1 MAAASL
7 WCVLQL
13 LLLSWPARTVGWST
27 VLLAFGVGAY
37 GCGVFSV
44 LIETVVTRQLAAADE
59 TSMRT
64 VMDTVMWTTAPG
76 VEELLKIVP
85 LALAG
90 WALRGRVQWG
100 LTDFV
105 VLGAAVGAGFGLL
118 ESVLQFAFA
127 PDVRVQPIE
136 SAGGW
141 SVATRLF
148 EVPFVSGFP
157 ELLGHWFP
165 AGVGT
170 LELGS
175 ATASVPVDTHVGWSA
190 LGGLSVGLVVCG
202 HRWWVRALGLL
213 PLLAAVGLH
222 TAVNYIA
229 ALPSTHGAP
238 REWYDRIVASGLWLV
253 LGCLVAA
260 LVWDIRTRRAGR
272 SREPGVRL
280 RGEGAAEGRGGGG
293 GSSAGLLNYA
303 LLRAPWTTFIALRYA
318 RQRRALLH
326 VTTHPRARPEH
337 VAALRDELAA
347 RTAELD
353 ATATPESW
361 RGTSVREAWRR
372 VRARG
377 DGRLPWWEKAVL
389 VMGLLLLIPSALL
402 AATFAFEGTEGLEE
416 FFTEGQGWRLL
427 IGCAL
432 AGLVLA
438 VFRLVLTWRSL
449 PRTRALPP
457 AEPYAAALLRLAV
470 VTGGL
475 CAGALLLSRAGSI
488 AEFGRVVPDHLI
500 VSFVLDKFLDVAPA
514 LILTLLMFALPYA
527 LPLGLATGGLGALAT
542 ELLVT
547 AAGRVLAPVAARA
560 AAQVGARLAGRGALA
575 WARGALRGGR
585 GRFTRRPDEVRHGR
599 TDPVDVATGRMFL
612 PVTDA
617 ELPGVLPLLFT
628 RRVDSGYRGGR
639 WFGPMWAST
648 ADQRLEFDEHGAV
661 FFTEDGLLL
670 AYPHPV
676 PGGDAVLPGEAAGR
690 ARWPLARAADGS
702 YTVTDPE
709 AGQVRTFTAHGES
722 GVALLRTVT
731 DRHGNRI
738 TFTYDAEGAPVEIAH
753 SGGYVLR
760 LTRDAERVTGLWLG
774 DVRVTAYGYDA
785 DGRLTQTYNSS
796 NLPLRFAYDAAG
808 RVTSWTDTNNRSYTY
823 EYAGADDDRV
833 VAEGGEGGHH
843 SFRFAYEGSEPAL
856 PGLAL
861 TTLTAPDGSTTRYL
875 VDERALVVGEI
886 DPNGAVSRTAYD
898 AAGRVTAETDPLGR
912 TTRFT
917 YDERG
922 HLTGVVRADGSTVG
936 AALDAEGRPLRITD
950 PAGRVWR
957 QTFDA
962 SGNRTSATDPTGA
975 TTRWLY
981 DGRGAPLAITDPLG
995 ATTRVRCD
1003 AAGLPVETTDPLGA
1017 TTRLAR
1023 DAFGRVV
1030 AVTDPL
1036 GAVTRFEWSTEG
1048 LLLRRTAPDGTAE
1061 SWTYDGEGNTVTYTD
1076 ANGGVTHH
1084 EYTHFDLLTARTDPD
1099 GARYSFTHDAQTRL
1113 TQVTNAQGLSWSYTY
1128 DAAGRLIS
1136 ERDFDGRTVTYE
1148 LDAASQLV
1156 GRVDPLGVRTDHRY
1170 DALGRLVSQDAG
1182 GEVTTY
1188 DWTAGDDLER
1198 ASGPD
1203 AELLRTYDA
1212 AGRLLTETVDGR
1224 ELRLSYDPAGQL
1236 SGRRTPAGA
1245 ITTYAYDLAGNRT
1258 ELTASGRSLTVTR
1271 DAAGREARLDW
1282 GAALSLTQTW
1292 DPAGRVRSRSYTG
1305 APVPALTYTWR
1316 PDGHLLAAG
1325 DARYTLD
1332 PAGRV
1337 TEVRAAGWSESY
1349 AYDPSGNPTHAA
1361 WPADLAYPEA
1371 TGPRT
1376 YTGTRVGTAGT
1387 VRYEYDA
1394 AGRTTL
1400 RQKPRLSR
1408 KPDNWRYTWNARDQL
1423 TAVTTPDGTTWRY
1436 AYDALGRRVAKHR
1449 MAADG
1454 SVAEETRFTYHGTTL
1469 IEETSASTDWPGA
1482 QTLTWDHDESSL
1494 IPLAQT
1500 TRYTPESPQHE
1511 TDTRFYAIITDLIGT
1526 PTHLIDESGTIA
1538 WHTRRTLWGTTT
1550 WPPDA
1555 TAYTPLRFP
1564 GQYHD
1569 LESGHHYNLH
1579 RHYDPESTHYLT
1591 PDPLGLAPSPN
1602 PTAYVHNPLTWCDPM
1617 GLAPSCT
1624 GLSASRTATQLR
1636 NSPGATTGGSQL
1648 RDVTGTWLR
1657 GSAGNAGRIP
1667 GQVARALQGREFN
1680 TFNDFRR
1687 AFWREVADAPELARQ
1702 FSPSNVSQ
1710 MADGMAPRVVLDQQ
1724 TPGQL
1729 WYTLHHI
1736 TPIQHGGGVYD
1747 LDNLVVVTPRFHKEI
1762 LSGSYHY

>member
-1 MAAASL
+1 MASASL

-13 LLLSWPARTVGWST
+13 LLLSWPARTVGWPT

-64 VMDTVMWTTAPG
+64 VLDTVMWTTAPA

-85 LALAG
+85 LALAA

-105 VLGAAVGAGFGLL
+105 VLGGAVGAGFGLV

-127 PDVRVQPIE
+127 PDVHVRPVE

-157 ELLGHWFP
+157 EFLGHWLP
-165 AGVGT
+165 AAVGT

-175 ATASVPVDTHVGWSA
+175 GTATVPVDNHVVWSA
-190 LGGLSVGLVVCG
+190 FGGLAVGLVVCG
-202 HRWWVRALGLL
+202 HRWWVRAAGLF

-229 ALPSTHGAP
+229 ALPNANGTP
-238 REWYDRIVASGLWLV
+238 REWYDRIVASGFWLV

-260 LVWDIRTRRAGR
+260 VVWDVRTRRAGR
-272 SREPGVRL
+272 SREPRVRL
-280 RGEGAAEGRGGGG
+280 RGERDGSDSGAGEGAGEMGSAVGAGAGAGADGSGGV
-293 GSSAGLLNYA
+293 LLNYA
-303 LLRAPWTTFIALRYA
+303 LLRAPWTTLIALRYA
-318 RQRRALLH
+318 RQRRALFH
-326 VTTHPRARPEH
+326 VTTHPRARPAH
-337 VAALRDELAA
+337 VTALRDELAT
-347 RTAELD
+347 RTVELD
-353 ATATPESW
+353 ATATPEAW
-361 RGTSVREAWRR
+361 HGTSVREAWRR

-377 DGRLPWWEKAVL
+377 AGRLPWWEKAVL
-389 VMGLLLLIPSALL
+389 VLGLLLLIPSCLL

-427 IGCAL
+427 IGCGL
-432 AGLVLA
+432 AGLVLTA
-438 VFRLVLTWRSL
+438 FRLVLTWRSL
-449 PRTRALPP
+449 ARTRALPP
-457 AEPYAAALLRLAV
+457 AEPYAAALLRLTV
-470 VTGGL
+470 VAGGL
-475 CAGALLLSRAGSI
+475 CAGALLLSRAGTI
-488 AEFGRVVPDHLI
+488 AEYGKVLPDSLI
-500 VSFVLDKFLDVAPA
+500 VSFVLEKFLDVAPA
-514 LILTLLMFALPYA
+514 LILALLMFALPYA
-527 LPLGLATGGLGALAT
+527 LPLGLVTGGLGALIP
-542 ELLVT
+542 ELLAM
-547 AAGRVLAPVAARA
+547 AAGRVLAPIAARA
-560 AAQVGARLAGRGALA
+560 ASQVGARLAGRGALA
-575 WARGALRGGR
+575 WARNALRTGR

-612 PVTDA
+612 PVTDV
-617 ELPGVLPLLFT
+617 ELPGVLPLLFS

-639 WFGPMWAST
+639 WFGPTWAST
-648 ADQRLEFDEHGAV
+648 ADQRLEFDERGAV

-670 AYPHPV
+670 AYPHPA
-676 PGGDAVLPGEAAGR
+676 PGGEAVLPEESAGR
-690 ARWPLARAADGS
+690 ARWPLARAGDGS

-709 AGQVRTFTAHGES
+709 AGLVRTFTAHGDS
-722 GVALLRTVT
+722 GTALLRTVT

-738 TFTYDAEGAPVEIAH
+738 TFTYDTEGAPVEIAH

-760 LTRDAERVTGLWLG
+760 LTTRGERITGLWLG
-774 DVRVTAYGYDA
+774 ETRVRAYGYDA
-785 DGRLTQTYNSS
+785 QGRLTRTYNSS
-796 NLPLRFAYDAAG
+796 GLPLRFGYDAVG
-808 RVTSWTDTNNRSYTY
+808 RMTSWTDTNNRSYSY
-823 EYAGADDDRV
+823 EYGGADDDRV
-833 VAEGGEGGHH
+833 VAEGGEGGHY
-843 SFRFAYEGSEPAL
+843 SFRFAYDGTESAF
-856 PGLAL
+856 PGLRI

-875 VDERALVVGEI
+875 IDERHLVVGEI
-886 DPNGAVSRTAYD
+886 DANGAVSRTAYD
-898 AAGRVTAETDPLGR
+898 EGGRVTAETDPLGR
-912 TTRFT
+912 TTRYA

-922 HLTGVVRADGSTVG
+922 HLTGVLRADGSGVG
-936 AALDAEGRPLRITD
+936 AELDAEGRPVRITD
-950 PAGRVWR
+950 PAGRVWH

-962 SGNRTSATDPTGA
+962 SGERTSVTDPTGA
-975 TTRWLY
+975 TNRWLY
-981 DGRGAPLAITDPLG
+981 DGRGAPLALTDPLG

-1030 AVTDPL
+1030 SVTDPL

-1048 LLLRRTAPDGTAE
+1048 SLLRRTAPDGAVE
-1061 SWTYDGEGNTVTYTD
+1061 SWTYDGEGNTVTHTD

-1099 GARYSFTHDAQTRL
+1099 GARYSFTHDTATRL
-1113 TQVTNAQGLSWSYTY
+1113 TRVTNAQGLEWSYTY

-1136 ERDFDGRTVTYE
+1136 ETDFDGRTVTYE

-1156 GRVDPLGVRTDHRY
+1156 RRVDPLGVRTEHRY
-1170 DALGRLVSQDAG
+1170 DVLGRLLAQDAG
-1182 GEVTTY
+1182 GETTTF
-1188 DWTAGDDLER
+1188 DWTAGDELAR
-1198 ASGPD
+1198 ATGPD
-1203 AELLRTYDA
+1203 AELLRTYDP

-1224 ELRLSYDPAGQL
+1224 ELRLSYDPAGRL

-1245 ITTYAYDLAGNRT
+1245 VTTYAYDPAGNRT
-1258 ELTASGRSLTVTR
+1258 ELSASGRSLTVTR
-1271 DAAGREARLDW
+1271 DAAGRETGLGW
-1282 GAALSLTQTW
+1282 GDSLSLTRTW
-1292 DPAGRVRSRSYTG
+1292 DPAGRPLSRSYTG
-1305 APVPALTYTWR
+1305 AAVPALTYTWR

-1325 DARYTLD
+1325 DTHYTLD

-1337 TEVRAAGWSESY
+1337 TEVRAADWSESY
-1349 AYDPSGNPTHAA
+1349 AYDLTGNQTHAT
-1361 WPADLAYPEA
+1361 WPPDLAYPEA

-1423 TAVTTPDGTTWRY
+1423 TAVTTPDGTVWRY
-1436 AYDALGRRVAKHR
+1436 AYDALGRRTAKYR
-1449 MAADG
+1449 LAADG
-1454 SVAEETRFTYHGTTL
+1454 SVAEETRFTHQGTSL
-1469 IEETSASTDWPGA
+1469 IEQTSASTDWAGT
-1482 QTLTWDHDESSL
+1482 QTLTWDHAESAL

-1500 TRYTPESPQHE
+1500 TRYTPASDSPQPE
-1511 TDTRFYAIITDLIGT
+1511 IDTRFYAIITDLIGT

-1538 WHTRRTLWGTTT
+1538 WQTHRTIWGTTT

-1569 LESGHHYNLH
+1569 LETGHHYNLH
-1579 RHYDPESTHYLT
+1579 RHYDPESAHYLT
-1591 PDPLGLAPSPN
+1591 PDPLGLTPSPN
-1602 PTAYVHNPLTWCDPM
+1602 PTAYVHNPLTWCDPL
-1617 GLAPSCT
+1617 GLAPDCDGVSKGRLAQRY
-1624 GLSASRTATQLR
+1624 GLAYEDHL
-1636 NSPGATTGGSQL
+1636 
-1648 RDVTGTWLR
+1648 VKKLR
-1657 GSAGNAGRIP
+1657 GVGNFSENGRDFDGAYINELTGRGVWYEAKSGDFWENLLKNPNRMNKFYSTEGQKFGIANSKGIDYEIITEKAIP
-1667 GQVARALQGREFN
+1667 APVANWLAKKGIP
-1680 TFNDFRR
+1680 
-1687 AFWREVADAPELARQ
+1687 WRMHPGPE
-1702 FSPSNVSQ
+1702 
-1710 MADGMAPRVVLDQQ
+1710 
-1724 TPGQL
+1724 
-1729 WYTLHHI
+1729 
-1736 TPIQHGGGVYD
+1736 
-1747 LDNLVVVTPRFHKEI
+1747 
-1762 LSGSYHY
+1762 